1 MKMVKKILL
10 GLVATAAVIGFVGCK
25 AIATDNAETS
35 GTKWDKT
42 VKVDASEVATGF
54 KRAFEQLGTLE
65 QAQQFDAEITFN
77 CLDEDNNIIDAVYG
91 LAFDLNFDKNEEDK
105 DITDSYNF
113 VLIGINPSKKNG
125 KGQYYVERYKEVS
138 MEANNGVTTTNALGD
153 YISYTSAGKVGQWT
167 TDYKDNYSDWADAEG
182 LYTADNEGNV
192 TINLSVKQT
201 TAGTYTVTAGGKT
214 ICTYTR
220 SDKSTKKPEEFV
232 NVTKD
237 GYAQGGIAMYT
248 NAKPGQKIEFN
259 CKINKDTFIGKLQAE
274 EIEE

>member
-10 GLVATAAVIGFVGCK
+10 GLAAGAVVIGLMGCQP
-25 AIATDNAETS
+25 IDTDNAKTS

-42 VKVDASEVATGF
+42 VKVDASTVETGY

-77 CLDEDNNIIDAVYG
+77 CLNEDGDVIDAVYG
-91 LAFDLNFDKNEEDK
+91 LAFDLNFDKGADDK
-105 DITDSYNF
+105 DIKDSYNF
-113 VLIGINPSKKNG
+113 VLIGINPSKNNN

-138 MEANNGVTTTNALGD
+138 MDSNNGITTNDSLGK
-153 YISYTSAGKVGQWT
+153 YITYTSTDKKGQWT
-167 TDYKDNYSDWADAEG
+167 TEYKTSYGDWQNATG
-182 LYTADNEGNV
+182 LYTADEEGNV
-192 TINLSVKQT
+192 KINISVKQT
-201 TAGTYTVTAGGKT
+201 TPGTYTVKAGNTT

-220 SDKSTKKPEEFV
+220 SDKSAKNPEEFV
-232 NVTKD
+232 NVKD

-259 CKINKDTFIGKLQAE
+259 CKINKDTFVGKLEAE

>member
-25 AIATDNAETS
+25 PIDTDNAETS

-42 VKVDASEVATGF
+42 VKVDASEVTTGF

-77 CLDEDNNIIDAVYG
+77 CLDDNGNVIDAVYG
-91 LAFDLNFDKNEEDK
+91 LAFDLNFDKNEDDK
-105 DITDSYNF
+105 DIKDSFNF
-113 VLIGINPSKKNG
+113 VLIGINPSKNNN
-125 KGQYYVERYKEVS
+125 KGQYYVERYKGVS
-138 MEANNGVTTTNALGD
+138 MDENNGVKTSDSLGN
-153 YISYTSAGKVGQWT
+153 YISYTSTGKNGPWT
-167 TDYKDNYSDWADAEG
+167 TEYKSSYSDWQNATG
-182 LYTADNEGNV
+182 LYTVDEEGNV
-192 TINLSVKQT
+192 KIQLSVKQT
-201 TAGTYTVTAGGKT
+201 TKGTYTVKAGNT
-214 ICTYTR
+214 TVCTYTR

-232 NVTKD
+232 NVKD

-259 CKINKDTFIGKLQAE
+259 CKIDKDTFVGKLMAE
-274 EIEE
+274 EIE